1 MQRDDAAA
9 EVPPLDARPAGLLQ
23 HGGEALLV
31 GPGARALPL
40 MRGEI
45 EAALS
50 ASLVCSINGLPQIS
64 AHLDEKEPIFR
75 GLMMKTLDALDQEDM
90 AALDSSVR
98 V

>member
-1 MQRDDAAA
+1 MEAIDNSFIDT
-9 EVPPLDARPAGLLQ
+9 VPPTFTWTEGQQDVPVIVSADFLELYNIFA
-23 HGGEALLV
+23 
-31 GPGARALPL
+31 PGY
-40 MRGEI
+40 
-45 EAALS
+45 
-50 ASLVCSINGLPQIS
+50 GLPQIS